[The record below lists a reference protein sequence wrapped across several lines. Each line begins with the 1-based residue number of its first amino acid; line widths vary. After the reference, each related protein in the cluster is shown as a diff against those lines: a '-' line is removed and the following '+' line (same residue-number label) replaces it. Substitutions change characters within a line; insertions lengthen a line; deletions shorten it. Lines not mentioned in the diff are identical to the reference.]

1 MLKPRDVFVFKRI
14 IPYSHLPMENARRWI
29 AFSSGVLGFV
39 GVALG
44 AFGAHALKETLL
56 LHSSLDTW
64 RTAVLYQLVHS
75 VAILALAVGLP
86 TDGKAMLWVA
96 RLWIIGIVL
105 FCGSLYGL
113 ALGGPTALGP
123 ITPLGGLAFLI
134 GWALIAVKSL
144 KSSNVV

>member
-1 MLKPRDVFVFKRI
+1 VFVFKRI
-14 IPYSHLPMENARRWI
+14 IPYSDFPMENARRWI
-29 AFSSGVLGFV
+29 GFGAGVLGFV

-56 LHSSLDTW
+56 LHSSVETW

-75 VAILALAVGLP
+75 VAILALSQGIAI
-86 TDGKAMLWVA
+86 DGKVMIWVA
-96 RLWIIGIVL
+96 RLWITGIIL

-113 ALGGPTALGP
+113 ALGGPAILGP

-134 GWALIAVKSL
+134 GWALIAIKSI
-144 KSSNVV
+144 KSSTGSNP